1 MGHVTS
7 ETAQSK
13 LIDPIESRWILNIV
27 LDHIDIIGGGEETRE
42 GGGARVPHGC
52 RDDAWEE
59 NKRDRSAI
67 LPRDPTQL
75 IFIIFHALFPNIL
88 PENQVGMYMPFWM
101 RIFKLSFT
109 NSEVSKTIKRKLR
122 GRTS

>member
-42 GGGARVPHGC
+42 GGGAGVPHGC
-52 RDDAWEE
+52 RDDA
-59 NKRDRSAI
+59 
-67 LPRDPTQL
+67 
-75 IFIIFHALFPNIL
+75 
-88 PENQVGMYMPFWM
+88 
-101 RIFKLSFT
+101 
-109 NSEVSKTIKRKLR
+109 
-122 GRTS
+122 